1 MTRRHSPTG
10 PTGPHNKKYMAPS
23 PKAFV
28 PAKDSPALGMAFM
41 LGACML
47 FAIMNALFRM
57 MAELGVHPLQSAFL
71 RSAMSMLVFMP
82 VVWRDGGIAF
92 LKTPRVG
99 AILARGLYA
108 AGGMITWVWALS
120 LLPMAEAIAINFTAP
135 LFAVMG
141 SALFL
146 HEKVRARRWAAVLV
160 GFAGVLIVVRPG
172 ADTLSIGSLLA
183 LMAAMFQAGAALTVR
198 SLTGTEPSD
207 RIVAWT
213 TIMLTVLTLPGALM
227 VWVWPT
233 TEIWL
238 VSLALGVVGV
248 FGHSFMT
255 RAFAHAEASLVMPLD
270 YARLPFGAAIGY
282 LMFAEVPGL
291 YTWIGG
297 AVIAGSAI
305 YIARREAKLAKQPLM
320 PHKPH

>member
-1 MTRRHSPTG
+1 
-10 PTGPHNKKYMAPS
+10 MAPA

-28 PAKDSPALGMAFM
+28 PVKDNPPLGAAYM
-41 LGACML
+41 LGACIL

-82 VVWRDGGIAF
+82 VIWRDGGWAYM
-92 LKTPRVG
+92 KTPRIG

-108 AGGMITWVWALS
+108 AGGMITWVWALK
-120 LLPMAEAIAINFTAP
+120 LLPMADAIAVNFTAP
-135 LFAVMG
+135 LFAVVG
-141 SALFL
+141 SAVFL
-146 HEKVRARRWAAVLV
+146 REKVRIRRWAAVLV

-172 ADTLSIGSLLA
+172 VDSLSVGSMLA
-183 LMAAMFQAGAALTVR
+183 LVAAMFQAGAALTVR

-213 TIMLTVLTLPGALM
+213 TIMLSALTLPGAIA
-227 VWVWPT
+227 VWIWPSWEVWG
-233 TEIWL
+233 I
-238 VSLALGVVGV
+238 SLALGVVGV

-255 RAFAHAEASLVMPLD
+255 RAYAHAEASLVMPLD

-282 LMFAEVPGL
+282 LLFAEVPDI

-297 AVIAGSAI
+297 VVIAGSAI
-305 YIARREAKLAKQPLM
+305 YIARREARLAKQPLM
-320 PHKPH
+320 MDKPH

>member
-1 MTRRHSPTG
+1 MRRRYSPTG
-10 PTGPHNKKYMAPS
+10 PSGPDNKNRMAPS

-28 PAKDSPALGMAFM
+28 PAKDNPALGMAFM
-41 LGACML
+41 LGACVL

-57 MAELGVHPLQSAFL
+57 MADLGVHPLQSAFL

-82 VVWRDGGIAF
+82 VVWRNGGIAF

-99 AILARGLYA
+99 GILSRGLYA
-108 AGGMITWVWALS
+108 AGGMITWVWALK

-135 LFAVMG
+135 LFAVVG

-146 HEKVRARRWAAVLV
+146 REKVRARRWGAVLV
-160 GFAGVLIVVRPG
+160 GFIGVLIVVRPG
-172 ADTLSIGSLLA
+172 ADTLTIGSLLA
-183 LMAAMFQAGAALTVR
+183 LFAAMFQAGAALTVR

-213 TIMLTVLTLPGALM
+213 TIMLTVLTFVPAM
-227 VWVWPT
+227 TVWIWPT
-233 TEIWL
+233 TEMWL
-238 VSLALGVVGV
+238 ISLALGVVGV

-270 YARLPFGAAIGY
+270 YARLPFGAAIAY
-282 LMFAEVPGL
+282 VLFAEVPGMF
-291 YTWIGG
+291 TWIGG